1 MSATA
6 KNKSASISITSSAEL
21 FGQLGKMFA
30 DPDLTWQT
38 QKIRALLGKSVLQ
51 MRDQI
56 SGAEM
61 EVLRK
66 VVRELAKQIERL
78 VPVQDSSVAS
88 TPDIDADAWRRAQHD
103 DAVGQHVLDAA
114 ARRKPMAMST
124 RQSIRAGDGAVAQAE
139 TAAAAT
145 TAAARIAKGELISSG
160 ELQRALDVK
169 RQAISNAVK
178 TKRLFAIVGPSGDN
192 YYPAYFADERLDRR
206 KLEQVAK
213 ALGSLPA
220 PSKHHFFT
228 SKSSM
233 LGETPLQALRK
244 GREADVLAA
253 AAGFAE
259 R

>member
-1 MSATA
+1 MPTIA
-6 KNKSASISITSSAEL
+6 KHTPSKVSLKSSAQL
-21 FGQLGKMFA
+21 FGQLGKVLSN
-30 DPDLTWQT
+30 PDITWQAE
-38 QKIRALLGKSVLQ
+38 KVRAALSKSLQ
-51 MRDQI
+51 QLREHM

-61 EVLRK
+61 EVLSK
-66 VVRELAKQIERL
+66 VVRELAYQVDRL
-78 VPVQDSSVAS
+78 VSPGDIPVPPAS
-88 TPDIDADAWRRAQHD
+88 NNADAWTRAQAD
-103 DAVGQHVLDAA
+103 DVVGEQMLGVA
-114 ARRKPMAMST
+114 ARRRPVTMST
-124 RQSIRAGDGAVAQAE
+124 RQSIRQGDEAVARAE
-139 TAAAAT
+139 ETAAAT
-145 TAAARIAKGELISSG
+145 TAARIANGELISSG

-169 RQAISNAVK
+169 RQAISVAVK
-178 TKRLFAIVGPSGDN
+178 AKRLFAIVGPSGEN
-192 YYPAYFADERLDRR
+192 FYPAYYADETLDRR
-206 KLEQVAK
+206 KLEQVSK

>member
-1 MSATA
+1 
-6 KNKSASISITSSAEL
+6 
-21 FGQLGKMFA
+21 
-30 DPDLTWQT
+30 
-38 QKIRALLGKSVLQ
+38 
-51 MRDQI
+51 
-56 SGAEM
+56 M

-66 VVRELAKQIERL
+66 VVRELANQVGRL
-78 VPVQDSSVAS
+78 VPEQDSAAAL
-88 TPDIDADAWRRAQHD
+88 TAD
-103 DAVGQHVLDAA
+103 LDAA
-114 ARRKPMAMST
+114 ARRKPIALST
-124 RQSIRAGDGAVAQAE
+124 RQSIRVGDAAVAQAE
-139 TAAAAT
+139 TVAAAIT
-145 TAAARIAKGELISSG
+145 AARIAHGELISSG

-192 YYPAYFADERLDRR
+192 YYPAYFADETLERR

-228 SKSSM
+228 SKSSV

-244 GREADVLAA
+244 GREAEVLAA